1 MPNRVEQA
9 IVRTSLPALND
20 INDAY
25 PANNTPSMSGATNTY
40 AAQLGARVWLD
51 GNPGGVRYDSII
63 GTLYG
68 GKYQYVKTTAATSNA
83 YAKGQPVFWTDF
95 ENYVTTCDCTAAL
108 VGKIAGFCLNT
119 VTRGNY
125 CWIQT
130 AGKATVAFKNPTSV
144 ATPSDGD
151 LVVIDVTTGLADV
164 LTQSA
169 SPTYLILKAA
179 IGVAIGAP
187 IVGPNAPSLVLLRS
201 LPEVV

>member
-51 GNPGGVRYDSII
+51 GNPGGVRYDSTI

-68 GKYQYVKTTAATSNA
+68 GKYQYVKTTAGTTAA
-83 YAKGQPVFWTDF
+83 YVLGRPVFWTDF
-95 ENYVTTCDCTAAL
+95 ENYVVTADSTAVL
-108 VGKIAGFCLNT
+108 VGKMAGIILNA
-119 VTRGNY
+119 VTKGNY

-130 AGKATVAFKNPTSV
+130 AGKATVLFKTGLTAS
-144 ATPSDGD
+144 TPADGD
-151 LVVIDVTTGLADV
+151 LIVIDATTGLADD
-164 LTQSA
+164 LTQSS
-169 SPTYLILKAA
+169 SPTYLTLKAA
-179 IGVAIGAP
+179 IGVALGAP
-187 IVGPNAPSLVLLRS
+187 VSATASAVLLRH

>member
-51 GNPGGVRYDSII
+51 GNPGGVRYDSTI

-68 GKYQYVKTTAATSNA
+68 GKYQYVKTTAGTSNA
-83 YAKGQPVFWTDF
+83 YVIGRPVFWTDF
-95 ENYVTTCDCTAAL
+95 ENYVVTADSTAVL
-108 VGKIAGFCLNT
+108 VGKMAGIILNA
-119 VTRGNY
+119 VTKGNY

-130 AGKATVAFKNPTSV
+130 AGKATVLFKTGLTAS
-144 ATPSDGD
+144 TPADGD
-151 LVVIDVTTGLADV
+151 LIVIDATTGLADD
-164 LTQSA
+164 LTQSG

-179 IGVAIGAP
+179 IGVALGAP
-187 IVGPNAPSLVLLRS
+187 VSATASLVLLRA

>member
-25 PANNTPSMSGATNTY
+25 PANNTPSMSGATNQY

-68 GKYQYVKTTAATSNA
+68 GKYQYVQTLSASKNTFT
-83 YAKGQPVFWTDF
+83 KGQPVNWNNFESYIVTADF
-95 ENYVTTCDCTAAL
+95 TSNN
-108 VGKIAGFCLNT
+108 VGKVAGVCLNT
-119 VTRGNY
+119 VTPGY
-125 CWIQT
+125 CCWIQT
-130 AGKATVAFKNPTSV
+130 AGKATVAFKNPTTV
-144 ATPSDGD
+144 ATPADGD
-151 LVVIDVTTGLADV
+151 LVVVDVTTGLADV
-164 LTQSA
+164 LVQSA
-169 SPTYLILKAA
+169 SPTYLILKAV
-179 IGVAIGAP
+179 IGVALGAP